1 MKVMKK
7 LIIFFAVLF
16 YSLNAFATLTVSS
29 RMYSGSTE
37 TVRYTNGTSATFNST
52 SAPVTWASDHIT
64 KTITYTFADGTKNP
78 VVSTVQPTVGK
89 TYNVGVETVLTTYG
103 DGTRA
108 TVVNNSTSAPVTW
121 ASDHITKT
129 ITYTFAD
136 GTKNPVVSTQLPSQ
150 SGGSYSASIYP
161 SNWTSTGV
169 VVTKPVTSAI
179 NFTYGDGFVN
189 TQSGTVSSPFDENL
203 LAAKTIT
210 DPNAVIKTPTNITYN
225 LTWGTPDKNG
235 PSYANLFANGLASSY
250 TFQNTFV
257 IWGKTFSG
265 QCLLGPYVGYCS
277 NGPTVATPHPEVIA
291 AWQQGWTGLGVNVLM
306 EDFFR
311 ATDVHGVVT
320 TIILDRYAPAAKVY
334 GFNVPTQLGVY
345 NENGT
350 AASPTTLVKIGVI
363 NESWGA
369 NLPGIIG
376 HSGPWTNA
384 ELAYAATSFAP
395 SAQADINRIT
405 GVTKFNNFD
414 LTTAVVVKAAGND
427 GASGVYANQ
436 EPLVKALANI
446 PSINTR
452 LLVVG
457 ALNYAGSTITPA
469 SIMSYSNKA
478 GTDLSIQSRYLVASG
493 TTPFTEGSIA
503 VNGVPVS
510 ATTSFDPNGQHLGNV
525 GTSYAAPRVA
535 GYVAIVEQ
543 KFPNLTPVSTASI
556 LLQTARYD
564 TLTCYPNCDP
574 AIYGAG
580 EASLSRALAPVGHLR

>member
-1 MKVMKK
+1 MKRVG
-7 LIIFFAVLF
+7 IFFIFL
-16 YSLNAFATLTVSS
+16 YSSLNVFAALTIQSKTYNAGIETIN
-29 RMYSGSTE
+29 YSD
-37 TVRYTNGTSATFNST
+37 GTHQAFNST
-52 SAPVTWASDHIT
+52 SAPVSWATDHIT
-64 KTITYTFADGTKNP
+64 KTITYTFADSTHNP
-78 VVSTVQPTVGK
+78 VVSTVQPTK
-89 TYNVGVETVLTTYG
+89 STPTFNVGVETYTLTYG
-103 DGTRA
+103 DGYKP
-108 TVVNNSTSAPVTW
+108 TVTANSTSAPVSW
-121 ASDHITKT
+121 ATDHITKT

-136 GTKNPVVSTQLPSQ
+136 STHNPVVSTQLPSQ
-150 SGGSYSASIYP
+150 FGGSYSASIYP

-250 TFQNTFV
+250 TFKNTFV
-257 IWGKTFSG
+257 IWGKTLSG

-277 NGPTVATPHPEVIA
+277 NGPTAATPHPEVIA

-320 TIILDRYAPAAKVY
+320 TIILDRYAPAATVY

-350 AASPTTLVKIGVI
+350 AASPTALVKIGVI

-493 TTPFTEGSIA
+493 TTPFTQGSIA

-510 ATTSFDPNGQHLGNV
+510 ATTSVDPNGQYLGNV

-580 EASLSRALAPVGHLR
+580 EASLSRSLAPVGHLR